1 MLLLLQYIICAFVLV
16 YLCIC
21 ACVFVHL
28 CLCICICVSDGEN
41 LPEQTDLV
49 PSGAIMTECEKEV
62 TLTHTSAH
70 ARANPR
76 ERPIWEQVYY

>member
-1 MLLLLQYIICAFVLV
+1 M
-16 YLCIC
+16 
-21 ACVFVHL
+21 HL

-76 ERPIWEQVYY
+76 ERPIWEQAHWEQAQMAHGPYVLMARPQLSL

>member
-1 MLLLLQYIICAFVLV
+1 MRERIGQTIIITIVLNNIV
-16 YLCIC
+16 IINIIITIIMRERIC
-21 ACVFVHL
+21 Q
-28 CLCICICVSDGEN
+28 SR
-41 LPEQTDLV
+41 QTQV